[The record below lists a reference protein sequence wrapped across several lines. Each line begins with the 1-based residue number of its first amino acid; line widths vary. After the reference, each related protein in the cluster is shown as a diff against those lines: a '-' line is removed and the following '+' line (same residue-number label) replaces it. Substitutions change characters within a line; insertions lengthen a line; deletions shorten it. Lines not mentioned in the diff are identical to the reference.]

1 MRVNRCIRRR
11 PAVRHPGPGILTNI
25 FDGIER
31 PLKAIAAQSGDFISR
46 GVSVSALDEDKT
58 WDVTVTVKPGD
69 RLTGGSVYATCPETP
84 IILHKCMV
92 PPALSGDVVE
102 VRPDGPYRIRDTIA
116 VLKDA
121 KGTLH
126 ELSLCQQWPIRIPRP
141 IRRRLYA
148 DRPLITAS
156 GSSIPSSPL
165 PKAAPRRFREGSA
178 PARP

>member
-1 MRVNRCIRRR
+1 M
-11 PAVRHPGPGILTNI
+11 
-25 FDGIER
+25 
-31 PLKAIAAQSGDFISR
+31 
-46 GVSVSALDEDKT
+46 SVSALDEDKT

-92 PPALSGDVVE
+92 PPALSGEVVE

>member
-1 MRVNRCIRRR
+1 M
-11 PAVRHPGPGILTNI
+11 
-25 FDGIER
+25 
-31 PLKAIAAQSGDFISR
+31 
-46 GVSVSALDEDKT
+46 SVSALDEDKT

-92 PPALSGDVVE
+92 PPALSGEVVE

-126 ELSLCQQWPIRIPRP
+126 ELSLCQQWPIPGFP
-141 IRRRLYA
+141 APSGRRLYA
-148 DRPLITAS
+148 DRPLITGQRVIDTLFPVAK
-156 GSSIPSSPL
+156 GGT
-165 PKAAPRRFREGSA
+165 AAIREGSA